1 HESSANGQT
10 ICSGQVNCTET
21 QSSEPPAMSDTS
33 IHSER
38 QAALIDAHSCACAL
52 AQRYA
57 HACDALLEKGR
68 LKDELSARRTELD
81 ELTALLDSRIRK
93 HGILPHDINVDREDL
108 ARLADRFR
116 EWLDHER
123 HSHLKHALAEREAE
137 LIDCL
142 TTLRRAGV
150 DDA

>member
-1 HESSANGQT
+1 
-10 ICSGQVNCTET
+10 
-21 QSSEPPAMSDTS
+21 MSDTR
-33 IHSER
+33 IHTER

-57 HACDALLEKGR
+57 HACDALLEKGQ
-68 LKDELSARRTELD
+68 LKDALAARRTELD
-81 ELTALLDSRIRK
+81 ELSAILDSRIRK
-93 HGILPHDINVDREDL
+93 DGILPHDINVDREEL

-123 HSHLKHALAEREAE
+123 HSYLKRALAEREAE

-142 TTLRRAGV
+142 TALRDAGM
-150 DDA
+150 DDAEINRAATACRQMMTALESD